1 MRRFVMLSLAFLAVS
16 PMAFSYESWYRATD
30 PGVVEVKEIP
40 AAKLMVAEPASGDPF
55 SRLFRYI
62 SRNGVAMTVPVESSM
77 QRNDMRFYVGSKDRP
92 RDLRNEG
99 DVQVVEAPARMVVS
113 VGERGGYSWSN
124 LREAEAKARQWL
136 ADNKQYRATGE
147 PYAVFWNGPYVP
159 PFMKR
164 FEVHVPVERL
174 LN

>member
-1 MRRFVMLSLAFLAVS
+1 MRRYVLLFAMLIAVA
-16 PMAFSYESWYRATD
+16 PMAFSYESWYRATE

-62 SRNGVAMTVPVESSM
+62 SKNDVAMTVPVESSM
-77 QRNDMRFYVGSKDRP
+77 QRNDMRFYVGSKDKP

-99 DVQVVEAPARMVVS
+99 DVQVIEAPARTVVS

-124 LREAEAKARQWL
+124 LREAETKARQWL
-136 ADNKQYRATGE
+136 ANNKQYKAVAD

-164 FEVHVPVERL
+164 FEIHVPVERL
-174 LN
+174 P